1 MSAKKATGAKETG
14 EAVAAEETAAEVVAT
29 ETVEKKAEQKVTQDL
44 MYLGPTITGVVRH
57 STVFKG
63 GVLTAKAQDCVDKF
77 PIMGKLFVPI
87 GDMPEAVK
95 EIRKGQS
102 VLHTVYAQ
110 VADKFV

>member
-1 MSAKKATGAKETG
+1 MSTKKTAEAKTTD
-14 EAVAAEETAAEVVAT
+14 EAVVAAEAVEEKA
-29 ETVEKKAEQKVTQDL
+29 EKKVVQDL

-57 STVFKG
+57 STVFKD

-77 PIMGKLFVPI
+77 PMMGKLFVPI

-95 EIRKGQS
+95 EIRKDQS
-102 VLHTVYAQ
+102 VLHTVYVQ